1 MRLILNYF
9 SHFFFIFGIVYI
21 LMYTFL
27 PGIIPSWFSLSPTA
41 SLTVLLMWAIHL
53 PYYLIQLT
61 KK

>member
-9 SHFFFIFGIVYI
+9 SHFFFIIGIVYI
-21 LMYTFL
+21 LVYTFL
-27 PGIIPSWFSLSPTA
+27 PGIIPDWLSLSPTA
-41 SLTVLLMWAIHL
+41 SLIVLLAWAAHL